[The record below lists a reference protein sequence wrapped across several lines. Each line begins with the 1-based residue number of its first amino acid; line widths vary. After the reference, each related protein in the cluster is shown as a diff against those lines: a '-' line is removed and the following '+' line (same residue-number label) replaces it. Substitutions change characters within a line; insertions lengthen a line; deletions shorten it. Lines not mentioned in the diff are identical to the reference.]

1 SGNTVAPRP
10 IAAQGA
16 RPPHRNIVYFALILL
31 ALQITS
37 GCRQKT
43 DEASVSAQTV
53 SQQIPDKAAIDF
65 APLGSTE
72 WHVYFDGLGFDIGS
86 PQGQKYLEA
95 RGGWLAPEF
104 ISPELAERDRLPW
117 ARGRYVRWL
126 ADSQA
131 TFHFPWFIDPDDD
144 KIAVHLALRPK
155 VNTSAAIRF
164 YRPAADGKEAW
175 SEPTEIA
182 LRPGWTQYTVEIP
195 VSQLAPHGMQLMR
208 VSFAGTYFEGDN
220 RVSARFVRVGLG
232 RDRGSRGAGD
242 IPPQTAR
249 HLPQTWRV
257 LEDAREGWGLASGDA
272 LEHYAIVPQGGSLAF
287 SLAPGS
293 YLLDEAMVEVYAMT
307 DEDPHAVTLLAL
319 PIEAGEP
326 WREVVVPLEVYSGRA
341 VRLGLRVWRET
352 EGVFDA
358 GDSPQPLAYVAQ
370 ARMTRDTFEVSQTV
384 QEALGQ
390 DLRQIVVLAIDNLR
404 ADRLFVADRRR
415 ATPQLTQ
422 LAARGLSGLAMAD
435 ALANSAASAS
445 FLTSLP
451 ASVHGII
458 DDTAH
463 LRTSLTTLGEAFG
476 ALGWKTYFLTGSAH
490 IDAARGFAQG
500 FDVQRRLHREGL
512 ASPGEALEALA
523 EAMAQT
529 EGNGLFYLHL
539 ATMRLPHRG
548 RGEAFAQ
555 WAVPGYSGG
564 VTPQAMQ
571 NVAVLRDPTPQDAAQ
586 FAAYYDADL
595 ALLDEAIGEFAKRLP
610 QDALLVIYGTHG
622 SSLGE
627 TTLGYMQSLSPWE
640 LIVPYLLFR
649 PNQTLGV
656 QHPALSPVHEISAA
670 LLDLAGADRP
680 ASVKTIFEPHPTAP
694 LAYGDGLIATATLQ
708 DFYRM
713 RREGVD
719 TLLPWR
725 IEDNTAPKDEPQR
738 RITRRALRE
747 QITRALSGN

>member
-1 SGNTVAPRP
+1 MRY
-10 IAAQGA
+10 
-16 RPPHRNIVYFALILL
+16 RNIVYFALFLL
-31 ALQITS
+31 AWHAAS
-37 GCRQKT
+37 GCRQKAEEPT
-43 DEASVSAQTV
+43 VPVQAV
-53 SQQIPDKAAIDF
+53 SQPVPDRAAVDF
-65 APLGSTE
+65 APLGSTD
-72 WHVYFDGLGFDIGS
+72 WHAYIGGLGFDVGS
-86 PQGQKYLEA
+86 PQGQKYLET

-104 ISPELAERDRLPW
+104 ISPELAERDNLPW
-117 ARGRYVRWL
+117 AKGRYVRWL
-126 ADSQA
+126 ADTQA
-131 TFHFPWFIDPDDD
+131 TFHFPWFTDADDD
-144 KIAVHLALRPK
+144 KITVSLALRPK
-155 VNTSAAIRF
+155 VNTSAMIRF
-164 YRPAADGKEAW
+164 YRPTAEGKEAW

-182 LRPGWTQYTVEIP
+182 LRSGWTQYSVEIP
-195 VSQLAPHGMQLMR
+195 TSQLAPHGMQLMR
-208 VSFAGTYFEGDN
+208 ISFAGTYFEGAN
-220 RVSARFVRVGLG
+220 RVSARFVRVSVE
-232 RDRGSRGAGD
+232 RGSGSAGAGD
-242 IPPQTAR
+242 IPPQAAH
-249 HLPQTWRV
+249 HLPQMWRV
-257 LEDAREGWGLASGDA
+257 LEDAREGWGLASNDA

-293 YLLDEAMVEVYAMT
+293 YLLDAAMVEVYAMT
-307 DEDPHAVTLLAL
+307 DEDAHAVTLLTL

-326 WREVVVPLEVYSGRA
+326 WREVVVPLEAYSGRA
-341 VRLGLRVWRET
+341 VRLGIRVRRET
-352 EGVFDA
+352 ESAFGVV
-358 GDSPQPLAYVAQ
+358 GSQHPLAYVAQ
-370 ARMTRDTFEVSQTV
+370 TRLTRDTFEVSQAV

-404 ADRLFVADRRR
+404 ADRLFVADKCR

-451 ASVHGII
+451 ASVHGIT

-463 LRTSLTTLGEAFG
+463 LRTSFTTLGEAFG
-476 ALGWKTYFLTGSAH
+476 ALGWKTYFLTGSPN
-490 IDAARGFAQG
+490 IDGARGFAQG

-512 ASPGEALEALA
+512 ASPVEALEAVA

-622 SSLGE
+622 CSLGE
-627 TTLGYMQSLSPWE
+627 STLGYMQSLSPWE

-649 PNQTLGV
+649 PNQTLGI
-656 QHPALSPVHEISAA
+656 QHPALSPIHEISAA
-670 LLDLAGADRP
+670 LLDLAGAERP
-680 ASVKTIFEPHPTAP
+680 AGVKTIFEPHPTAP
-694 LAYGDGLIATATLQ
+694 LAYSGDGLIATATLQ

-713 RREGVD
+713 RREGVE

-725 IEDNTAPKDEPQR
+725 IEDNAPPKDEPQR

-747 QITRALSGN
+747 QITRALSEN